1 MTINAH
7 PTIEHMCP
15 VYFCDGCTDGDEYCW
30 PAFDLVWWYG
40 NKAELMCDSFPPGW
54 YCTHCLSQMPRN
66 ADNPP
71 PGARTTLISFLSG
84 LNEAQLREHVARTRF

>member
-1 MTINAH
+1 MSKQ

-15 VYFCDGCTDGDEYCW
+15 VYGCASCAYSW

-40 NKAELMCDSFPPGW
+40 NKSEYECDTFPPGW
-54 YCTHCLSQMPRN
+54 YCANCLSQMPRN

-71 PGARTTLISFLSG
+71 LRGRVTMISFLSA
-84 LNEAQLREHVARTRF
+84 LTESQLREHVARTRL